1 MKMTLKEPVEV
12 NSHFLILF
20 SPLRRAT
27 SMLIHPTLLDRFVKI
42 LLDRFVKMKQIQFE
56 KLT

>member
-1 MKMTLKEPVEV
+1 MTLKEPVEV
-12 NSHFLILF
+12 NSHFWILF